1 MYGSLNATY
10 LWNSLAQKIKDI
22 EMRIASVDLI
32 SNTCFPAL
40 AADALGFFEQEGVE
54 VEISLVAA
62 LGATKALKNNS
73 VDAMIAGS
81 VHDVLTEFD
90 HW

>member
-1 MYGSLNATY
+1 MNVICRWTSP
-10 LWNSLAQKIKDI
+10 AQTIREI

-40 AADALGFFEQEGVE
+40 TADALGFFEQEGVE